1 MDASVQLTLNQQI
14 DSLKKKGALLAKK
27 LEQEKHKH
35 VGVVGCSL
43 SSRR

>member
-27 LEQEKHKH
+27 LEQEKHKN
-35 VGVVGCSL
+35 VNVLGLSL
-43 SSRR
+43 S